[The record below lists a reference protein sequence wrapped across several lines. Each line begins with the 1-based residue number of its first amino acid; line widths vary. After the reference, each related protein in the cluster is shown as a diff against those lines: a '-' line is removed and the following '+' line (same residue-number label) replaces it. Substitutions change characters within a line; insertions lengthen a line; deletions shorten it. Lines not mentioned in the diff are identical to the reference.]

1 MSKRILGLDGLRGI
15 AVLAVVVYHADLGV
29 LNGGFLGVDVFFV
42 LSGFLI
48 TSLLLNEVLAT
59 GRIDRADFYVRR
71 IRRLLPAL
79 VLVLAFVIVVTGMW
93 VPDAA
98 FGVRRDLPWALTF
111 VLNWSYLF
119 FQQSYFINIARPPLL
134 QHLWS
139 LSIEEQFYVMWPLVL
154 ILLSRFASKFLSLR
168 KLIFIVSVTG
178 AIAST
183 LWMRHLS
190 LANGYPLPHD
200 PSRVYFG
207 TDTHLMSLL
216 LGCAAAALWKPETY
230 RSKLTP
236 DRGTL
241 LSLTGWSAIAFIV
254 YCFTQAGELTP
265 WLYRGGFLGLAL
277 ATSIATLLATHPAL
291 RFGKIL
297 SFPVLRWC
305 GDRSYGIY
313 LWHWPIFL
321 LLRPSLDVAWPDYIT
336 HIVRFV
342 LVLALAEVSYR
353 FVEMPIRRGV
363 LKRTVTT
370 WRVKGIPRPTTPI
383 AFTAVILT
391 ATVSVA
397 FAGVVTAKTPSL
409 GNSTAFGGITSIDE
423 DPTASP
429 TVKPLESASAKPS
442 GTPSVKPTDSP
453 KATPTSSPQ
462 PSTSASPVT
471 VPAVPKPNHSGVPTV
486 FGDSVVLGS
495 RLALQSVLGQVSIDA
510 AVGRQPWE
518 IAERI
523 RIRRSEG
530 RLGSDVVIHMGTN
543 GLVRSEDLRPI
554 LKALRDRRRV
564 VVVNVQV
571 PRVWMNGS
579 NDTIAGVTKEFP
591 NVRIANWHNVS
602 AGHPGYFVPDGVH
615 LTPIGGRIFAHLIE
629 DELNAS

>member
-1 MSKRILGLDGLRGI
+1 MSKRILSLDGLRGI
-15 AVLAVVVYHADLGV
+15 AVLAVVIYHADLGV

-48 TSLLLNEVLAT
+48 TSLLLSEVLAT

-71 IRRLLPAL
+71 IRRLVPAL
-79 VLVLAFVIVVTGMW
+79 ILVLLFTIVVTGLW

-139 LSIEEQFYVMWPLVL
+139 LSIEEQFYVVWPLAV
-154 ILLSRFASKFLSLR
+154 IALSRVTTKFFSLR
-168 KLIFIVSVTG
+168 RIIFTVSVTG
-178 AIAST
+178 AVAST

-190 LANGYPLPHD
+190 LVNGYPLPHD

-230 RSKLTP
+230 RAKLTP

-241 LSLTGWSAIAFIV
+241 LSFTGWLSVAFIV
-254 YCFTQAGELTP
+254 YCFTQVGELTP
-265 WLYRGGFLGLAL
+265 WLYRGGFLLLAL

-297 SFPVLRWC
+297 SFPILRWF

-313 LWHWPIFL
+313 LWHWPVFL
-321 LLRPSLDVAWPDYIT
+321 LLRPSLDVAWPDAVT
-336 HIVRFV
+336 NVVRFGV
-342 LVLALAEVSYR
+342 VFVLAELSYR
-353 FVEMPIRRGV
+353 LVEMPIRNGA
-363 LKRTVTT
+363 LSRTFANWKT
-370 WRVKGIPRPTTPI
+370 RGIPRPTMPLALMAVAVASALTF
-383 AFTAVILT
+383 AFT
-391 ATVSVA
+391 
-397 FAGVVTAKTPSL
+397 GVVTANTPSL
-409 GNSTAFGGITSIDE
+409 GNSTAFGGLTSVDE
-423 DPTASP
+423 DPTPSLTLQP
-429 TVKPLESASAKPS
+429 TPR
-442 GTPSVKPTDSP
+442 PTDSP
-453 KATPTSSPQ
+453 VATPAASVATSPPLITATPTP
-462 PSTSASPVT
+462 TR
-471 VPAVPKPNHSGVPTV
+471 SGVPTV

-495 RLALQSVLGQVSIDA
+495 RLALQAVLGEASIDA

-518 IAERI
+518 IADRI
-523 RIRRSEG
+523 RIRRNEG
-530 RLGSDVVIHMGTN
+530 RLGSDIVIHMGTN
-543 GLVRSEDLRPI
+543 GLVRAEDLRPI
-554 LKALRDRRRV
+554 LKALHDRRRV

-602 AGHPGYFVPDGVH
+602 AGHKGYFVPDGVH

-629 DELNAS
+629 DELNAP

>member
-48 TSLLLNEVLAT
+48 TSLLLTEVLAT

-79 VLVLAFVIVVTGMW
+79 VLVLLFTIVVTGLW

-119 FQQSYFINIARPPLL
+119 FEQSYFINIARPPLL

-139 LSIEEQFYVMWPLVL
+139 LSIEEQFYVVWPLVL
-154 ILLSRFASKFLSLR
+154 IGLSRFSTKFFSLR
-168 KLIFIVSVTG
+168 KIIFTVSIVG

-190 LANGYPLPHD
+190 LVNGYPLPHD

-230 RSKLTP
+230 RAKLTP

-241 LSLTGWSAIAFIV
+241 LSLTGWLSVAFIV
-254 YCFTQAGELTP
+254 YCFTQVGELTP
-265 WLYRGGFLGLAL
+265 WLYRGGFLLLAL

-297 SFPVLRWC
+297 SFPILRWC

-313 LWHWPIFL
+313 LWHWPVFL
-321 LLRPSLDVAWPDYIT
+321 LLRPSLDVAWPDAVT
-336 HIVRFV
+336 NVVRFGV
-342 LVLALAEVSYR
+342 VFIVAELSYR
-353 FVEMPIRRGV
+353 LVEMPIRNGV
-363 LKRTVTT
+363 LSRTFANWKT
-370 WRVKGIPRPTTPI
+370 RGIPRPTMPLALMAVAVAS
-383 AFTAVILT
+383 AFTF
-391 ATVSVA
+391 A
-397 FAGVVTAKTPSL
+397 FTGVVTASTPSL
-409 GNSTAFGGITSIDE
+409 GNSTAFGGLTSVDE
-423 DPTASP
+423 DPTPSLTLKPTHMPTPRPSDSP
-429 TVKPLESASAKPS
+429 TPTPAASVATSPPLIS
-442 GTPSVKPTDSP
+442 
-453 KATPTSSPQ
+453 ATPT
-462 PSTSASPVT
+462 
-471 VPAVPKPNHSGVPTV
+471 PARSGVPTV

-495 RLALQSVLGQVSIDA
+495 RLALQAVLGKASIDA

-523 RIRRSEG
+523 RIRRKEG
-530 RLGSDVVIHMGTN
+530 RLGSDIVIHMGTN
-543 GLVRSEDLRPI
+543 GLVRAEDLRPI
-554 LKALRDRRRV
+554 LRALHDRRRV

-615 LTPIGGRIFAHLIE
+615 LTQIGGRVFAHLVE
-629 DELNAS
+629 DELNAP

>member
-1 MSKRILGLDGLRGI
+1 VGKRILSLDGLRGI
-15 AVLAVVVYHADLGV
+15 AVLAVVIYHADLGV

-48 TSLLLNEVLAT
+48 TTLLLKEVLDS
-59 GRIDRADFYVRR
+59 GRIDRSDFYVRR

-79 VLVLAFVIVVTGMW
+79 VLVLLFTIVITGLW

-119 FQQSYFINIARPPLL
+119 FEQSYFINIARPPLL

-139 LSIEEQFYVMWPLVL
+139 LAIEEQFYVIWPLVL
-154 ILLSRFASKFLSLR
+154 IGLARIKVRFLSLR
-168 KLIFIVSVTG
+168 RIIFSVSILG

-190 LANGYPLPHD
+190 LVNGYPLPHD

-207 TDTHLMSLL
+207 TDTHIMSLL

-241 LSLTGWSAIAFIV
+241 LSLTGWVSVAFMV
-254 YCFTQAGELTP
+254 YCFTQVGELTP
-265 WLYRGGFLGLAL
+265 WLYRGGFLWLSL
-277 ATSIATLLATHPAL
+277 ATATATLLATHPAL

-297 SFPVLRWC
+297 SFPVLTWF
-305 GDRSYGIY
+305 GERSYGIY

-321 LLRPSLDVAWPDYIT
+321 LLRPSLDVAWPDLVT
-336 HIVRFV
+336 HVVRFG
-342 LVLALAEVSYR
+342 LVLLIAELSYR
-353 FVEMPIRRGV
+353 YVEMPIRNGILTQTLTAWKVR
-363 LKRTVTT
+363 
-370 WRVKGIPRPTTPI
+370 GIPRPTMPLALTAAAI
-383 AFTAVILT
+383 ASALTFAFT
-391 ATVSVA
+391 
-397 FAGVVTAKTPSL
+397 GVVTASTPSL

-423 DPTASP
+423 DPTVSP
-429 TVKPLESASAKPS
+429 SSPATAKPK
-442 GTPSVKPTDSP
+442 PSVSPSTAPILITATPKPTR
-453 KATPTSSPQ
+453 
-462 PSTSASPVT
+462 
-471 VPAVPKPNHSGVPTV
+471 SGVPTV

-495 RLALQSVLGQVSIDA
+495 RLALQVVLGSVSIDA

-518 IAERI
+518 IADRI
-523 RIRRSEG
+523 RIRRNEG

-543 GLVRSEDLRPI
+543 GLVRAEDLRPI

-579 NDTIAGVTKEFP
+579 NDTIAAVTKEFP
-591 NVRIANWHNVS
+591 NVRLVNWHNVS
-602 AGHPGYFVPDGVH
+602 AGHKGYFVPDGVH

-629 DELNAS
+629 DALNAN

>member
-1 MSKRILGLDGLRGI
+1 VKVHKVSKRILSLDGLRGI
-15 AVLAVVVYHADLGV
+15 AVLAVVIYHADLGV

-48 TSLLLNEVLAT
+48 TSQLLKEVLTT
-59 GRIDRADFYVRR
+59 GHIDRGDFYIRR

-79 VLVLAFVIVVTGMW
+79 VLVLLFTIVVTGLW

-119 FQQSYFINIARPPLL
+119 FEQSYFINIARPPLL

-139 LSIEEQFYVMWPLVL
+139 LAIEEQFYVVWPLVL
-154 ILLSRFASKFLSLR
+154 LALARITTKFFSLR
-168 KLIFIVSVTG
+168 KIIFTVSVTG

-216 LGCAAAALWKPETY
+216 IGCAAAAVWKPETF
-230 RSKLTP
+230 RSKLNP
-236 DRGTL
+236 DRGTI
-241 LSLTGWSAIAFIV
+241 LSLTGWLSIAFMV
-254 YCFTQAGELTP
+254 YCFTQVGELTP

-277 ATSIATLLATHPAL
+277 ATGIATLLATHPAL

-297 SFPVLRWC
+297 RIPILTWF
-305 GDRSYGIY
+305 GERSYGIY
-313 LWHWPIFL
+313 LWHWPVFL
-321 LLRPSLDVAWPDYIT
+321 LLRPSLDVAWPDLVT
-336 HIVRFV
+336 HVVRFGSV
-342 LVLALAEVSYR
+342 LMVAELSYR
-353 FVEMPIRRGV
+353 CVEMPIRNGV
-363 LKRTVTT
+363 LSRTFAT
-370 WRVKGIPRPTTPI
+370 WKTVGVPRPTMPL
-383 AFTAVILT
+383 ALTAVAITSVLT
-391 ATVSVA
+391 FSFT
-397 FAGVVTAKTPSL
+397 GVVTASTPSL
-409 GNSTAFGGITSIDE
+409 GNSTAFGGITLVDE
-423 DPTASP
+423 DPTPVPMHSITATP
-429 TVKPLESASAKPS
+429 KPSISASAPPLLI
-442 GTPSVKPTDSP
+442 T
-453 KATPTSSPQ
+453 ATPTP
-462 PSTSASPVT
+462 TR
-471 VPAVPKPNHSGVPTV
+471 SGVPTI

-495 RLALQSVLGQVSIDA
+495 RLALQAVLGEASIDA

-518 IAERI
+518 IANRI
-523 RIRRSEG
+523 RIRREEG

-543 GLVRSEDLRPI
+543 GLVRAEDLRPI

-579 NDTIAGVTKEFP
+579 NDTIAGVTKEFA
-591 NVRIANWHNVS
+591 NVRIANWHNIS
-602 AGHPGYFVPDGVH
+602 AGHKGYFVPDGVH
-615 LTPIGGRIFAHLIE
+615 LTQIGGRIFAHLIE

>member
-1 MSKRILGLDGLRGI
+1 MGKRILGLDGLRGI
-15 AVLAVVVYHADLGV
+15 AVLAVVIYHADLGV

-48 TSLLLNEVLAT
+48 TSLLLKEVLET

-71 IRRLLPAL
+71 IRRLVPAL
-79 VLVLAFVIVVTGMW
+79 VLVLLFTIVITGLW

-119 FQQSYFINIARPPLL
+119 FEQSYFINIARPPLL

-139 LSIEEQFYVMWPLVL
+139 LAIEEQFYVIWPLVL
-154 ILLSRFASKFLSLR
+154 LGLARFTTKLLNLR
-168 KLIFIVSVTG
+168 KIIFAVSVAG
-178 AIAST
+178 AVAST
-183 LWMRHLS
+183 LWMRHLA
-190 LANGYPLPHD
+190 LVNGYPLPHD

-207 TDTHLMSLL
+207 TDTHVMSLL

-230 RSKLTP
+230 RPKLTP

-241 LSLTGWSAIAFIV
+241 LSLTGWLSIAFIV

-265 WLYRGGFLGLAL
+265 WLYRGGFLALAL
-277 ATSIATLLATHPAL
+277 ATAIATLLATHPAL

-297 SFPVLRWC
+297 SFPILRWC

-321 LLRPSLDVAWPDYIT
+321 LLRPGLDVAWPDAVT
-336 HIVRFV
+336 HVVRFAAV
-342 LVLALAEVSYR
+342 LVLAELSYR
-353 FVEMPIRRGV
+353 FVEMPIRKG
-363 LKRTVTT
+363 LLSRTFSSWKSV
-370 WRVKGIPRPTTPI
+370 GIPRPTMPLTLTAVATASALTF
-383 AFTAVILT
+383 AFT
-391 ATVSVA
+391 
-397 FAGVVTAKTPSL
+397 GVVTANTPSL
-409 GNSTAFGGITSIDE
+409 GNSTAFGGITSVDE
-423 DPTASP
+423 DPTEAP
-429 TVKPLESASAKPS
+429 TATPNPSKSVTTPQVLTTAKP
-442 GTPSVKPTDSP
+442 TP
-453 KATPTSSPQ
+453 AR
-462 PSTSASPVT
+462 
-471 VPAVPKPNHSGVPTV
+471 SGVPTV

-495 RLALQSVLGQVSIDA
+495 RIALQAVLGEASIDA

-518 IAERI
+518 IADRI

-543 GLVRSEDLRPI
+543 GLVRAEDLLPI
-554 LKALRDRRRV
+554 LKALHDRRRV

-579 NDTIAGVTKEFP
+579 NDTIAAVTKEFP

-602 AGHPGYFVPDGVH
+602 SGHKGYFVPDGVH
-615 LTPIGGRIFAHLIE
+615 LTQIGGRVFAHLIE